1 MRKVFKREYASLDKF
16 QTFFKKRQT
25 SESEIIG
32 NFAELLDAY
41 STLLQEAVKITK
53 ISDLNQKKHFSAN
66 QELEQQK
73 KLLYLASIIDPMLDI
88 YNRTFLMQVITTEFA
103 KSKRYN
109 HLFSCILIDIDD
121 FKKVNDNYGHQVG
134 DLILI
139 RIANSIKDELR
150 EVDSFGRYGGEEFL
164 IILPNTS
171 AQEALQVAEKVRLK
185 IAKTEFNNLS
195 QGFSITL
202 SQGISDSSIDNPQ
215 SEDQLLHQVD
225 TALYQ
230 AKHSGKNSSVI
241 YQCTSEPVFKS

>member
-1 MRKVFKREYASLDKF
+1 M
-16 QTFFKKRQT
+16 
-25 SESEIIG
+25 
-32 NFAELLDAY
+32 
-41 STLLQEAVKITK
+41 
-53 ISDLNQKKHFSAN
+53 
-66 QELEQQK
+66 
-73 KLLYLASIIDPMLDI
+73 
-88 YNRTFLMQVITTEFA
+88 
-103 KSKRYN
+103 
-109 HLFSCILIDIDD
+109 
-121 FKKVNDNYGHQVG
+121 G